1 MTHMRERLLPHPI
14 LSTLLLLVWLLA
26 FNSVAPGV
34 VLLGIAIAIVLPFV
48 TRTFW
53 PEAPQDVR
61 LRPVP
66 RLMLVVLWDILVA
79 NVRVALLI
87 LGPARRLHPRF
98 LEVPLA
104 LESPFAITTL
114 AGIITLTP
122 GTVSA
127 NLSGDRR
134 TLLVHALSET
144 DPEGA
149 VATIK
154 RRYEEPLRRIFEC

>member
-1 MTHMRERLLPHPI
+1 MRDRLLPHPI
-14 LSTLLLLVWLLA
+14 HSSLLLLVWLLA

-34 VLLGIAIAIVLPFV
+34 VLLGVAVAVALPLA
-48 TRTFW
+48 TRGFW
-53 PEAPQDVR
+53 PEAPQTVR
-61 LRPVP
+61 LRAVP
-66 RLMLVVLWDILVA
+66 RLLLVVLWDIVVA
-79 NVRVALLI
+79 NLRVALLI
-87 LGPARRLHPRF
+87 LGPQDRLRPRF

-104 LESPFAITTL
+104 LETPFAITAL

-144 DPEGA
+144 DPETA

-154 RRYEEPLRRIFEC
+154 QRYERPLQEIFGC

>member
-1 MTHMRERLLPHPI
+1 MLRRILPHPI
-14 LSTLLLLVWLLA
+14 HSSLLLLVWLLA
-26 FNSVAPGV
+26 FNSLGLGV
-34 VLLGIAIAIVLPFV
+34 LLLGIVVAVVLPLV
-48 TRTFW
+48 TRGFW
-53 PEAPQDVR
+53 PEAPQQVR
-61 LRPVP
+61 LRYVP
-66 RLMLVVLWDILVA
+66 RLLAVLLWDIVVA

-87 LGPARRLHPRF
+87 LGPRRRLHPRF
-98 LEVPLA
+98 LLVPLA

-114 AGIITLTP
+114 AGIVTLTP

-154 RRYEEPLRRIFEC
+154 ERYERPLRQIFE